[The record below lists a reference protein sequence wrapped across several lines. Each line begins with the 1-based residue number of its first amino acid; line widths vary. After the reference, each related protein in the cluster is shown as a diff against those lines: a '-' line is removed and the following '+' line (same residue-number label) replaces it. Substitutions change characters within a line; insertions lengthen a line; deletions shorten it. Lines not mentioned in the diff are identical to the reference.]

1 MALTLTVSLLLGAVA
16 LLVCV
21 VLGRRR
27 RRDGEPPLEQG
38 WIPYLGLALEFT
50 RDPQAFLLSCQQKN
64 GDIFTVY
71 LAGKYVTFILDPFL
85 YQFVIQKNKQLDFQ
99 EFAMDLSSKVFGHP
113 HLNDP
118 KIPVSNEQ
126 LHKLYNYLQGKE
138 LNNLIESVMRNL
150 NHRLN
155 LEQLKSTE
163 WKTDKLLD
171 FCYRTMIEVS
181 FASLYGTSPCDEQKQ
196 ISELMQKFRKFDKM
210 FPYLVAKIPI
220 KLLWNTKRIRED
232 LINYF
237 ISRELDGRLNMAFVI
252 EKRKEFLEQHKYL
265 QDHDIAAHHFA
276 LFWAAVGN
284 TVPATFWAMYYL
296 MKHPEAFTAVRDE
309 IDHVLQ
315 SKDQGL
321 APVFN
326 IRLSKEDLDSL
337 INLGS
342 AINETFRFC
351 SASMNI
357 RVSQEDF
364 TLKFQEDRRIQL
376 RKGDCVAIYPPL
388 VHMDPEIYNHPE
400 VYKFDRFMENGK
412 EKTTFYKGD
421 KKLRYY
427 LMPFG
432 SGSSMCPGRYFAI
445 NEIKI
450 FITLILGIFD
460 IEIVKEE
467 KLIKQDINR
476 AGLGILHPNSE
487 VCFRYRLRQ
496 GRKI

>member
-265 QDHDIAAHHFA
+265 QDHDIA
-276 LFWAAVGN
+276 
-284 TVPATFWAMYYL
+284 
-296 MKHPEAFTAVRDE
+296 
-309 IDHVLQ
+309 
-315 SKDQGL
+315 
-321 APVFN
+321 
-326 IRLSKEDLDSL
+326 
-337 INLGS
+337 GS